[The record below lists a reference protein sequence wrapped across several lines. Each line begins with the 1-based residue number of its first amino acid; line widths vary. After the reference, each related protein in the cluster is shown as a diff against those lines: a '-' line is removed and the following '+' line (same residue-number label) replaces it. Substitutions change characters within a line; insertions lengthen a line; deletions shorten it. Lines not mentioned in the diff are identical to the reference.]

1 LIDALLTQWR
11 PSLSLNTLYAEGAL
25 SERSRATLSETTGVI
40 SVDSLLPEDSPAAR
54 PVGQLL
60 RRFEIASH
68 ELAGA
73 NLEITYIDP
82 RVSPQDAARL
92 MALGARGT
100 GILIRQAGRHAF
112 VPEHAL
118 LSENGAYHA
127 ADAEEAIAAGFARLS
142 RKDGVQI
149 GWLTGHGE
157 PSYALTDPLDGFSG
171 FRRALENEGCQLR
184 DVQLPPN
191 PQTSDIPS
199 DVSVLAIVAPRF
211 PITEA
216 ERATLSDW
224 LDRGGRIMCFLPAG
238 DDAGLAALLEQWGVR
253 VGATPRVGLTTT
265 AGGASATDLLDKRH
279 PVTNE
284 LAGAASVYF
293 SAPRLL
299 YPFDVRGIR
308 TTDLVQLPLQPLYD
322 RLVLGPPEMGTVI
335 LAAERGS
342 TVADDLGFRPGR
354 LLVVGDA
361 TFITNRYLLNHASAN
376 RDLAINTV
384 RWLTGLSGSGARG
397 ATNVLSL
404 DISQRHWRIL
414 YLVMGALLPLVF
426 CIVIRLLL
434 WRGI

>member
-1 LIDALLTQWR
+1 
-11 PSLSLNTLYAEGAL
+11 
-25 SERSRATLSETTGVI
+25 V
-40 SVDSLLPEDSPAAR
+40 V
-54 PVGQLL
+54 
-60 RRFEIASH
+60 
-68 ELAGA
+68 
-73 NLEITYIDP
+73 
-82 RVSPQDAARL
+82 
-92 MALGARGT
+92 
-100 GILIRQAGRHAF
+100 
-112 VPEHAL
+112 
-118 LSENGAYHA
+118 
-127 ADAEEAIAAGFARLS
+127 
-142 RKDGVQI
+142 
-149 GWLTGHGE
+149 
-157 PSYALTDPLDGFSG
+157 
-171 FRRALENEGCQLR
+171 
-184 DVQLPPN
+184 
-191 PQTSDIPS
+191 
-199 DVSVLAIVAPRF
+199 
-211 PITEA
+211 
-216 ERATLSDW
+216 
-224 LDRGGRIMCFLPAG
+224 
-238 DDAGLAALLEQWGVR
+238 
-253 VGATPRVGLTTT
+253 LTTT

-404 DISQRHWRIL
+404 DISQRHWHIL